1 MTPRRHF
8 QCFAALA
15 LLLAGTTW
23 SCRPEDSSIRFR
35 VACVEWEDPTSP
47 ASQVLVTLEE
57 QRLENGVLNGFY
69 TEVDH
74 AITGADGVVELETV
88 RSNVLSIRL
97 RVERE
102 GCFEELVPFN
112 PEDLSSGEMVNDK
125 EVAVMSQT
133 RVDASLSNSL
143 PECTNSNMI
152 YRWIPRDVEGAAS
165 EVRWNC
171 STDWVA
177 VEGGATDQSTCFI
190 TGDTWLLHH
199 RYWACAGL
207 DSTAIDS
214 VWCPAGEV
222 VSLDLD

>member
-1 MTPRRHF
+1 MTPPCSLHSLAVL
-8 QCFAALA
+8 FA
-15 LLLAGTTW
+15 LLAGSTW

-35 VACVEWEDPTSP
+35 VACVEWADPSAP
-47 ASQVLVTLEE
+47 ASQVQVTLEE

-69 TEVDH
+69 TEVDQ
-74 AITGADGVVELETV
+74 AVTGADGVVDLATE

-97 RVERE
+97 RVARE

-112 PEDLSSGEMVNDK
+112 PEDLTSGEALNHQ
-125 EVAVMSQT
+125 EVAVMPQT
-133 RVDASLSNSL
+133 RVEASLSNSL

-165 EVRWNC
+165 EVRWSC
-171 STDWVA
+171 GTDWVA
-177 VEGGATDQSTCFI
+177 VEGGGTDQSTCFI

-207 DSTAIDS
+207 DSTDIDS

-222 VSLDLD
+222 VSLNL

>member
-1 MTPRRHF
+1 MTPSRSIHG
-8 QCFAALA
+8 LA
-15 LLLAGTTW
+15 VLFLLLAGSTW

-35 VACVEWEDPTSP
+35 VACVEWADPSAP
-47 ASQVLVTLEE
+47 ASQVQVTLEE

-69 TEVDH
+69 TEVDQ
-74 AITGADGVVELETV
+74 AVTGADGVVELATV

-97 RVERE
+97 RVARE

-112 PEDLSSGEMVNDK
+112 PEDLTSGETLNHH
-125 EVAVMSQT
+125 EVAVMPQT

-152 YRWIPRDVEGAAS
+152 YRWIPRDVQGAAS
-165 EVRWNC
+165 EVRWSC
-171 STDWVA
+171 GTDWVA
-177 VEGGATDQSTCFI
+177 VEGGGTDQSTCFI

-222 VSLDLD
+222 VSLNL

>member
-1 MTPRRHF
+1 MTPPCSLHSLAVL
-8 QCFAALA
+8 FA
-15 LLLAGTTW
+15 LLAGSTW

-35 VACVEWEDPTSP
+35 VACVEWADPSAP
-47 ASQVLVTLEE
+47 ASQVQVTLEE

-69 TEVDH
+69 TEVDQ
-74 AITGADGVVELETV
+74 AVTGADGVVDLATV

-97 RVERE
+97 RVACE

-112 PEDLSSGEMVNDK
+112 PEDLTSGEALNHQ
-125 EVAVMSQT
+125 EVAVMPQT
-133 RVDASLSNSL
+133 RVEASLSNSL

-165 EVRWNC
+165 EVRWSC
-171 STDWVA
+171 GTDWVA
-177 VEGGATDQSTCFI
+177 VEGGGTDQSTCFI

-222 VSLDLD
+222 VSLNL